1 MLGHNEKFGKQRTR
15 RSYSRIS
22 EVLELPNLIEIQTD
36 SYKWFLETGIKEM
49 FKDITPM
56 LADAGAFAAAVEAMA
71 TPWRGSGIAAVMAI
85 EARGFLLGAPLAL
98 ALGASLVPVRKP
110 GRLPGRLLEQPY
122 ALEYGHDTLQVQANA
137 VAPGTRV
144 LLVDDVLATGG
155 TLMASRAL
163 AERLDATIVG
173 AGVLLEIKALEART
187 RWGSAIPLHSTL
199 VA

>member
-1 MLGHNEKFGKQRTR
+1 MQEW
-15 RSYSRIS
+15 SR
-22 EVLELPNLIEIQTD
+22 LIRDIPD
-36 SYKWFLETGIKEM
+36 FPKPGVA
-49 FKDITPM
+49 FKDIAPM
-56 LADAGAFAAAVEAMA
+56 LANADAFAAAVAGMA
-71 TPWRGSGIAAVMAI
+71 APWRDSGIAAVMAI

-110 GRLPGRLLEQPY
+110 GRLPGPLLEQPY

-173 AGVLLEIKALEART
+173 AGVLLEIAALDARS
-187 RWGSAIPLHSTL
+187 RWGSAVPLHASL
-199 VA
+199 VI